1 MTVARTKATGVSVEG
16 ESGFQRGSGRGSS
29 ETRELVRIRG
39 GVKEKRMTEADQGPG
54 MSMAPQI
61 SVRSVCSFQ
70 RRTLRYLS
78 RYSLRKITYESA
90 KYIALKGQL

>member
-1 MTVARTKATGVSVEG
+1 MTGPHQGHRSE
-16 ESGFQRGSGRGSS
+16 RGRGERVPEGSWAGCS

-54 MSMAPQI
+54 MSMALQR

-70 RRTLRYLS
+70 RDGLCV
-78 RYSLRKITYESA
+78 ISA
-90 KYIALKGQL
+90 DTA

>member
-54 MSMAPQI
+54 MSMALQI

-70 RRTLRYLS
+70 RDGLCV
-78 RYSLRKITYESA
+78 ISA
-90 KYIALKGQL
+90 DTA